1 MFESLVAYGMVMAKL
16 GIGLLAIILQINVMG
31 KGNLA
36 PTSALDQLQNYVLG
50 GIIGAIIYND
60 SIGIL
65 QFILVLIIWTIL
77 VMTLKVLKGNIGF
90 FKRLLDGHPAIL
102 VEKGQVLTDEC
113 IRYGIQAAELKMK
126 LRAAGI
132 QYIKDVKRAV
142 LEQNGQLSVV
152 QFGEDNIRLDLI
164 TDGQINDFVLDLID
178 KDDEWL
184 RDQVER
190 QGYKIRDIYI
200 AEYLEGKVILY
211 PFKKKKG
218 RLARMQGKA

>member
-90 FKRLLDGHPAIL
+90 FKRLLDGLPPIL

-190 QGYKIRDIYI
+190 QGYKIRDIYS

-218 RLARMQGKA
+218 RLARMQEKA

>member
-1 MFESLVAYGMVMAKL
+1 
-16 GIGLLAIILQINVMG
+16 
-31 KGNLA
+31 
-36 PTSALDQLQNYVLG
+36 
-50 GIIGAIIYND
+50 
-60 SIGIL
+60 
-65 QFILVLIIWTIL
+65 
-77 VMTLKVLKGNIGF
+77 MTLKVLKGNIGF

-164 TDGQINDFVLDLID
+164 TDGQINAFVLDLID

-211 PFKKKKG
+211 PFEKKKG
-218 RLARMQGKA
+218 RLARMQEKA